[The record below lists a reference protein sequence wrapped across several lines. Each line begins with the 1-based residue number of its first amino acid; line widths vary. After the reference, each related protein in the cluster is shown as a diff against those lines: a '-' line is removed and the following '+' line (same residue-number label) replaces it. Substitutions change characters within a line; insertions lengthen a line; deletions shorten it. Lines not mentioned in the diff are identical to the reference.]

1 MKTFT
6 ILDIANVACVSK
18 STVSRVLNGTAG
30 VHPDK
35 RQAVLEATQRLGF
48 KPNVVARSLAN
59 GRSMTIGVLT
69 QNIGSPFYDAISQ
82 GVILGLQHSGYL
94 PIFMDGQWERTAEID
109 AISALIRRQV
119 DGLLLIGGVLS
130 SKDISAIC
138 KELPTIVIARQLRNK
153 KTPCIYVDNI
163 DGGYQATKYL
173 IDNGHENIAFVQGL
187 ERHQDATDRF
197 IGFCKAMREA
207 SITVDPRL
215 ILAGNFTAA
224 KAEFSVN
231 QLCKSKVKFTAIFA
245 ANDASAYGARL
256 ALYRRSISVPEQV
269 SIIGFDD
276 QMESAYA
283 TPPLTSVRQP
293 AQEMGTLAS
302 LTLLDLLNGKNF
314 KSKVFKGTL
323 QVRESV
329 KQIATASQLK
339 KSFNGEN

>member
-1 MKTFT
+1 MKTVT
-6 ILDIANVACVSK
+6 ILDIANVASVSK

-35 RQAVLEATQRLGF
+35 RQAVLEATHRLGF

-82 GVILGLQHSGYL
+82 GVIVGLQHSSYL

-109 AISALIRRQV
+109 AISALIGRRV

-130 SKDISAIC
+130 PKDISGIC
-138 KELPTIVIARQLRNK
+138 KELPTIVIARQLPGK

-163 DGGYQATKYL
+163 HGGYIATKYL

-187 ERHQDATDRF
+187 ERHPDAKDRF
-197 IGFCKAMREA
+197 IGFCKALKEA
-207 SITVDPRL
+207 GIPLDPKL
-215 ILAGNFTAA
+215 VLTGDFTATQ
-224 KAEFSVN
+224 AELSVD
-231 QLCKSKVKFTAIFA
+231 QLCRSKIKFTAIFA

-256 ALYRRSISVPEQV
+256 ALYRRNISVPEQV

-276 QMESAYA
+276 QMESAYS

-302 LTLLDLLNGKNF
+302 LALLDLFNDKTF

-329 KQIATASQLK
+329 KQTATARQFR
-339 KSFNGEN
+339 KSFTGKI